1 MAVITIG
8 PHIDTTN
15 TCILEECAM
24 QLGIDVVIGR
34 TKNEESPVI
43 EDGII
48 MMFQALIEGY
58 GRFKSNIKIS
68 SNE

>member
-1 MAVITIG
+1 MAINVFGVANLAVITIG

-15 TCILEECAM
+15 TCILEQCTM

-34 TKNEESPVI
+34 TKNEESLVI

-48 MMFQALIEGY
+48 ANHNELIAMVV
-58 GRFKSNIKIS
+58 FL
-68 SNE
+68 

>member
-1 MAVITIG
+1 
-8 PHIDTTN
+8 
-15 TCILEECAM
+15 M